1 MFTAGQS
8 NVISYYDELINK
20 IEGDLS
26 PDVGYCDLQRE
37 LQKSY
42 SIEKEAYKVYFT
54 RYNQVKKL
62 ICQ

>member
-1 MFTAGQS
+1 MFTTGQS

-20 IEGDLS
+20 IEGNLS
-26 PDVGYCDLQRE
+26 PNVGYRELQRE

-54 RYNQVKKL
+54 KYNQVKS
-62 ICQ
+62 